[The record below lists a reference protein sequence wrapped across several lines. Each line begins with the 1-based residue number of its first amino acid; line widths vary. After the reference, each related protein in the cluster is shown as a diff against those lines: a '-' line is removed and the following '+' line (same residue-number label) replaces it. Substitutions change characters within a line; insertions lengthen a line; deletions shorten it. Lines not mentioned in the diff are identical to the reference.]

1 MKLKRKLLIIVII
14 NILLLQNKVTTK
26 RLAVGLAQANLAS
39 KSDIANLTSEMDFD
53 EKLKNLSKKVT
64 SNKTKHLLVKN

>member
-26 RLAVGLAQANLAS
+26 RLAAGLAQANLAS

-53 EKLKNLSKKVT
+53 EKLKNLNKKVT